1 MSSESKTSG
10 LFTTESA
17 TLPSGKPTWLRNPP
31 RHVAI
36 IMDGNGRWAM
46 QRHLPRILGHRAG
59 ASAVR
64 TIVTAT
70 RAWEIPY
77 LTLYAFSWENWS
89 RPRHEVD
96 ALMALL
102 EEYIEREIGTLIQKE
117 IRFSVVGDR
126 SRLPAAVRDKISW
139 AESRTE
145 GLDRMVLTLALS
157 YSGRE
162 EIVRAAARFAIDVQK
177 GLANPDDLSEDR
189 FARYLESTT
198 LPPPDLLIR
207 TSGEVR
213 ISNFFLW
220 QIAYAELYFTTTLW
234 PDFGEEDYRR
244 ALTSFQERKRRFG
257 KTEDSPGGL
266 SV

>member
-10 LFTTESA
+10 VYAAESTPIPA
-17 TLPSGKPTWLRNPP
+17 GRPSWLTNPP

-36 IMDGNGRWAM
+36 IMDGNGRWANH
-46 QRHLPRILGHRAG
+46 RHLPRILGHRAG

-64 TIVTAT
+64 TIVTAS
-70 RAWEIPY
+70 RAWEIPC

-126 SRLPAAVRDKISW
+126 RRLPQAVREKISW

-145 GLDRMVLTLALS
+145 GLGRMVLTLALS

-162 EIVRAAARFAIDVQK
+162 EIVRAAARFAKDVQK
-177 GLANPDDLSEDR
+177 GLASPDGLSEET
-189 FARYLESTT
+189 FARYLESTM

-213 ISNFFLW
+213 ISNFLLW
-220 QIAYAELYFTTTLW
+220 QIAYAELYFTPTLW

-257 KTEDSPGGL
+257 KTDESPGDM